1 MTLAIE
7 YEQAT
12 RDAELARL
20 RRVLAVRA
28 MLTEGASQREVA
40 KLLGVTQ
47 PAISYQVANGRTD
60 GVRPSDLIAAGG
72 SILRQVAERRGFSD
86 LAVFG
91 SAARGDD
98 RRDSD
103 VDLLVQPPGDA
114 DLFDMLRLEEALEV
128 ILGRGVDLVSYGGLD
143 VKRDRDILRDKVLL

>member
-1 MTLAIE
+1 MTLVLE
-7 YEQAT
+7 YEQAM

-28 MLTEGASQREVA
+28 MLAEGESQREVA
-40 KLLGVTQ
+40 KRLGVSQ
-47 PAISYQVANGRTD
+47 PAISYQVASERTD

-72 SILRQVAERRGFSD
+72 SVLRQVAERRGFTD

-98 RRDSD
+98 RPDSD
-103 VDLLVQPPGDA
+103 IDLLVQPAAGA
-114 DLFDMLRLEEALEV
+114 DLFDMLRLEETLQAV
-128 ILGRGVDLVSYGGLD
+128 LGRDVDLVSYRGLD
-143 VKRDRDILRDKVLL
+143 PKRDRDILRDKVAL

>member
-1 MTLAIE
+1 MTLVFE

-28 MLTEGASQREVA
+28 LLAEGESQREIA
-40 KLLGVTQ
+40 QRLKVTQ
-47 PAISYQVANGRTD
+47 PAISYQVASERTD
-60 GVRPSDLIAAGG
+60 GVRPSELIAAGG
-72 SILRQVAERRGFSD
+72 SVLRQVAERRGFTD

-98 RRDSD
+98 RPDSD
-103 VDLLVQPPGDA
+103 VDLLVQPPAGA
-114 DLFDMLRLEEALEV
+114 DLFDMLRLEELLES
-128 ILGRGVDLVSYGGLD
+128 ILGRKVDVVSYRGLD
-143 VKRDRDILRDKVLL
+143 IRRDQDILRDKVAL

>member
-1 MTLAIE
+1 MTLILE

-28 MLTEGASQREVA
+28 MLAEGESQREVA
-40 KLLGVTQ
+40 RRLGVTQ
-47 PAISYQVANGRTD
+47 PAISYQVARERTD
-60 GVRPSDLIAAGG
+60 GVRPSELIAAGG
-72 SILRQVAERRGFSD
+72 SVLRQVAERQGFTD

-98 RRDSD
+98 RPDSD
-103 VDLLVQPPGDA
+103 VDLLVQPPVGA
-114 DLFDMLRLEEALEV
+114 GLADMLRLEDAMQAV
-128 ILGRGVDLVSYGGLD
+128 LGRGVDVVSYRGLD
-143 VKRDRDILRDKVLL
+143 PKRDRDILRDKVLL

>member
-1 MTLAIE
+1 MSLVLE

-28 MLTEGASQREVA
+28 MLVEGASQREVA
-40 KLLGVTQ
+40 KRLGVTQ
-47 PAISYQVANGRTD
+47 PAISYQVASERTD
-60 GVRPSDLIAAGG
+60 GVRPSELIAAGG
-72 SILRQVAERRGFSD
+72 AVLRQVAERRGFAD

-98 RRDSD
+98 RPDSD
-103 VDLLVQPPGDA
+103 IDLIVQPPAGA
-114 DLFDMLRLEEALEV
+114 DLFDMVRLEEAMEV
-128 ILGRGVDLVSYGGLD
+128 ILGRGVDLVSYRGLD
-143 VKRDRDILRDKVLL
+143 PKRDRDILRDRMLL